1 MLIARLPRVEQ
12 QPTNALTFWIFLGML
27 LTASGLTLPAAETNF
42 TGQIQQLLQDNA
54 AMRAQMQKQQE
65 LIETLTREVAQI
77 HKSDAQRDGELGR
90 LKNDLKEPEPAS
102 AVANGFSLGK
112 VRISGE
118 GGAGF
123 FYSGSEG
130 MFPNSE
136 FRVDEAKLFVDA
148 PVWGD
153 VYAFAELNLAA
164 HEASDLRLNVGELY
178 LDFENISQL
187 WGRDGQVNLRVGRL
201 DIPFGE
207 EYLVRDAILNPLI
220 SHSLLD
226 FWDVDEGI
234 ELYGSLGKVSYV
246 AAVQNGGYSAAQD
259 FTSDKAV
266 IGRLSYD
273 PKPWLHMSVS
283 GMRTGDLDSNKDGTS
298 AVWFGCG
305 WFRSLGSPGTTKFHA
320 NAVEGDLELRLPY
333 GQLKAFGGYIDYGD
347 NDPLGH
353 NHRDV
358 YYYAVE
364 GTHDFNRLVYW
375 FIARFGRNPAPY
387 TPGPVPIAG
396 TWTLNWMRPAVPNAK
411 PNLNSSLFKMCAT
424 ICLRCCAFLKSGH
437 KYCLSITTIS
447 NASRE
452 RKKLKEF

>member
-1 MLIARLPRVEQ
+1 MLIARLPRVQ
-12 QPTNALTFWIFLGML
+12 HQITNALTFWICLGML
-27 LTASGLTLPAAETNF
+27 LATSGLTLPAAETNLA
-42 TGQIQQLLQDNA
+42 GQLQQLLQDNA

-65 LIETLTREVAQI
+65 LIEALSREMAQI

-90 LKNDLKEPEPAS
+90 LKNDLKDTEPAP
-102 AVANGFSLGK
+102 AAANGFSLGK

-123 FYSGSEG
+123 FNSGSEG

-153 VYAFAELNLAA
+153 VYAFAELNLAS
-164 HEASDLRLNVGELY
+164 HEASDLYLNVGELY

-207 EYLVRDAILNPLI
+207 EYLARDAILNPLI
-220 SHSLLD
+220 SHSLSD

-234 ELYGSLGKVSYV
+234 ELYGSFGKVSYV
-246 AAVQNGGYSAAQD
+246 AAVQNGGVSTTQD
-259 FTSDKAV
+259 FTGDKAV
-266 IGRLSYD
+266 IGRVSYD

-283 GMRTGDLDSNKDGTS
+283 GMRTGDLDPNNDGVS

-305 WFRSLGSPGTTKFHA
+305 WFRSLGSTNTTKFHA
-320 NAVEGDLELRLPY
+320 NAVEGDVELRLSCCRV
-333 GQLKAFGGYIDYGD
+333 KDFGGYINYGD
-347 NDPLGH
+347 NDPLGN

-364 GTHDFNRLVYW
+364 GTHDFNRHFYAA
-375 FIARFGRNPAPY
+375 ARFSQIFADKGF
-387 TPGPVPIAG
+387 PIVG
-396 TWTLNWMRPAVPNAK
+396 
-411 PNLNSSLFKMCAT
+411 NSSIGAYLFGPLT
-424 ICLRCCAFLKSGH
+424 EEIWR
-437 KYCLSITTIS
+437 LSLGLGYRWNSHLVVKTEYTL
-447 NASRE
+447 E
-452 RKKLKEF
+452 QGKLLGGKKRSHEDLFAAEAVFGF